1 MIRRILFFVPAI
13 LYYGLIFFLSSRSFE
28 SRVDILFLDK
38 GVHLLEFT
46 LLGFFLAFGYFLSL
60 KSSVAT
66 KSYLTVIS
74 GMLLG
79 GLDELHQYFVPT
91 RSLEAMDFVADSIGV
106 LAGLLIYFFISRTRM
121 GKLLAE
127 KLFKAGQ

>member
-66 KSYLTVIS
+66 KSYLTVLS

-106 LAGLLIYFFISRTRM
+106 LAGLLIYFFISRTGM

>member
-1 MIRRILFFVPAI
+1 MFFVPAI

-28 SRVDILFLDK
+28 SRVDVRFLDK

-60 KSSVAT
+60 RSSVAT

-91 RSLEAMDFVADSIGV
+91 RSLEAMDFVADFIGV
-106 LAGLLIYFFISRTRM
+106 LAGLVIFFFISRTGR

-127 KLFKAGQ
+127 KLMKAKQ